1 MPSTSNLQERLSSNG
16 SSFQELTPPTLG
28 TSAIAPGLSVPTYNS
43 SSTAPSVSAST
54 PPSSA
59 VKGYDFNSDGK
70 SDILWRNYATGQ
82 NVVWQ
87 MNGTTFTNGLFLT
100 SNNDANWKLEGTGDF
115 TGDGKNDDL
124 LWRNYATGQN
134 VVWQMNGTT
143 FTNGVFLTSNND
155 LNWQISGTGDF
166 NGDRKSDIVWRNYAT
181 GQNVVWEMNGTTFAN
196 GIFLASN
203 NDLNWKISGT
213 GDFNGDGKSDLVW
226 RNYATGQNV
235 VWEMNGTTF
244 ANGVFLTSNNDL
256 NWKISGTG
264 DFNGDGKSDLVWR
277 NYATGQ
283 NAVWQMNG
291 TTFANSLLLTSN
303 NDLNWEIGLNDAVLE
318 KAPNTV
324 AYARDITVSS
334 SITTYKD
341 SVGSSD
347 TNDYYKFTFG
357 AKSDFNLAVNGL
369 GANADVQLLNS
380 SGAVIYSSVNSGTAA
395 EQINTNLN
403 ADTYYIRVYSATN
416 ANTSYN
422 LSVTTVFTAPS
433 FSSVSAIDASGD
445 NTNNTV
451 FQNGAINFS
460 YNLTNPAFLSNVRL
474 LVTSN
479 GNVVSTLGTWTG
491 DSLSN
496 QLINLANFSSLT
508 GSDYQLLAVAR
519 TTNGQDIFSSSQAMK
534 VLGWNQINGT
544 FAADT
549 LNYSAGVG
557 TGAVITGRG
566 GTDTVDLFNVSRSNI
581 TSINGISLSAF
592 NPLYGSTT
600 NQAIFGGTAFDY
612 LTLADGRELYFQG
625 IENLKFSDGSRL
637 ELQVRTN
644 DTYFGEQWNL
654 HVSDVDSAWR
664 FTQGSKNVLVVSLDT
679 GILTQAGGSGGITD
693 ISTSRLITDPS
704 DDDNYNDHGH
714 GHLSTSIM
722 SSTAN
727 NNSGIAG
734 INWNSN
740 VYINDVYN
748 GVSLQQA
755 IRDAISYARANNQR
769 VVFQGGIQGEGWLN
783 YGGTQG
789 ELEQLIKNNSDIAFF
804 AVAAGNGG
812 PGGNLDD
819 PDYLTSVSGV
829 AKLETTHTNVVS
841 VGAALPAKENDGY
854 YDYSPNYVN
863 NLKNTQGLALAPYS
877 NRGSNLTL
885 VAATNSPAM
894 NKLGQM
900 EIFGGTSCANP
911 NMAGIASLVWSVN
924 NSLDGGQLR
933 QILVDT
939 AMDLGT
945 TGRDNTYGYGLV
957 NADAAV
963 RRSWA
968 LASNYNLANLYSSV
982 SWLV

>member
-100 SNNDANWKLEGTGDF
+100 SNNDLNWKLEGTGDF

-134 VVWQMNGTT
+134 VVWEMNGTT
-143 FTNGVFLTSNND
+143 FANGIFLTSNND

-196 GIFLASN
+196 GIFL
-203 NDLNWKISGT
+203 
-213 GDFNGDGKSDLVW
+213 
-226 RNYATGQNV
+226 
-235 VWEMNGTTF
+235 
-244 ANGVFLTSNNDL
+244 TSNNDL
-256 NWKISGTG
+256 NWQISGTG

-283 NAVWQMNG
+283 NAVWEMNG

-347 TNDYYKFTFG
+347 RNDYYKFTFG
-357 AKSDFNLAVNGL
+357 TKSDFNLAVNGL

-380 SGAVIYSSVNSGTAA
+380 SGAVIYSSVNSDTAA
-395 EQINTNLN
+395 EGINTNLN

-508 GSDYQLLAVAR
+508 GGDYQLLAVAR
-519 TTNGQDIFSSSQAMK
+519 TTNDQDIFSSSQAMK
-534 VLGWNQINGT
+534 VLGWNQTNGT

-549 LNYSAGVG
+549 LNYSAGLG

-566 GTDTVDLFNVSRSNI
+566 GTDTVDLFNVSRANV

-592 NPLYGSTT
+592 NPLYGSTN

-664 FTQGSKNVLVVSLDT
+664 FTQGSKNVLLVSLDT

-748 GVSLQQA
+748 GVSLQQG
-755 IRDAISYARANNQR
+755 IKDAISYARANNQR

-783 YGGTQG
+783 YGGTQA

-829 AKLETTHTNVVS
+829 AKLETTHSNVVS
-841 VGAALPAKENDGY
+841 VGALLPAKDNGGY

-863 NLKNTQGLALAPYS
+863 NLKNPQGVALAPYS

-900 EIFGGTSCANP
+900 EIFGGTSSANP

-924 NSLDGGQLR
+924 SNLDGGQVR